1 MKKSMNRKLKT
12 RMMICFA
19 VLFAFS
25 LIGYTAKVYS
35 DIAFEL
41 TIDEKL
47 YNITHPNP
55 TSGLAGSS
63 SSQGYLIKAF
73 GTGDYQYIVSH
84 GKRSLKYMLKK
95 FASSDKDGFEEDVM
109 ARLCCSILGESKLE
123 NSWTTGRE
131 WYESYIKRNE

>member
-1 MKKSMNRKLKT
+1 MNKRLKNKKI
-12 RMMICFA
+12 ICISIII
-19 VLFAFS
+19 VLS

-35 DIAFEL
+35 DIAFEQ

-63 SSQGYLIKAF
+63 ISQGYIIRAF

-95 FASSDKDGFEEDVM
+95 FARSDKDGLEEYIM
-109 ARLCCSILGESKLE
+109 ARICCSILEESKLE
-123 NSWTTGRE
+123 NSWSTGRE
-131 WYESYIKRNE
+131 WYENHIKRNRRY